1 VAAWYQGV
9 KISLF
14 DVTDVSQPKEMAK
27 YEIGDR
33 GSDSPVLTDH
43 KALLFDRSKNLL
55 VMPVS
60 VVESGS
66 ANDWQGAY
74 VFHISL
80 DDGIHYRGRITHYD
94 SNVDQGYYY
103 PLFPGRIVP
112 MPMYDSSSAYAVT
125 RSLYIG
131 DVLYTISEMKIK
143 MNSLES
149 LDLIK
154 EIAVK

>member
-1 VAAWYQGV
+1 
-9 KISLF
+9 
-14 DVTDVSQPKEMAK
+14 
-27 YEIGDR
+27 
-33 GSDSPVLTDH
+33 
-43 KALLFDRSKNLL
+43 

-66 ANDWQGAY
+66 GNDWQGAY

-80 DDGIHYRGRITHYD
+80 DDGIQYRDRITHYD
-94 SNVDQGYYY
+94 SDVGQDYY
-103 PLFPGRIVP
+103 PFPLFSGRMVP
-112 MPMYDSSSAYAVT
+112 AMPIYGPYSPYAVT

-131 DVLYTISEMKIK
+131 DVLYTISAMKIK

-149 LDLIK
+149 LDLIN